1 MGVSRQSVNKSLKNL
16 VSERMVTLETHPNQR
31 NTKLIVMT
39 PEGREWVKKAVAV
52 SSRLEREVAEKIGSG
67 NATALRRALEAAW
80 PSWNES

>member
-1 MGVSRQSVNKSLKNL
+1 
-16 VSERMVTLETHPNQR
+16 MVTLETHPNQR